1 MSTRRLI
8 FGADLLKLG
17 PTSFWCDS
25 KSAVDMAYDPVAF
38 KNTKHI
44 MRAAEFLR
52 DLVRREVVTLTHMRG
67 AIMLA
72 DLLTKAVARPLF
84 IDLLRLL
91 DDYALHASVNA
102 PPELTA

>member
-1 MSTRRLI
+1 
-8 FGADLLKLG
+8 
-17 PTSFWCDS
+17 
-25 KSAVDMAYDPVAF
+25 
-38 KNTKHI
+38 
-44 MRAAEFLR
+44 MRTAEFLR

>member
-1 MSTRRLI
+1 
-8 FGADLLKLG
+8 
-17 PTSFWCDS
+17 
-25 KSAVDMAYDPVAF
+25 MAYDPVAF

-91 DDYALHASVNA
+91 DDYALHARPSSSSD
-102 PPELTA
+102 ELVIAVLNVLTVSRLDVDSRDARP